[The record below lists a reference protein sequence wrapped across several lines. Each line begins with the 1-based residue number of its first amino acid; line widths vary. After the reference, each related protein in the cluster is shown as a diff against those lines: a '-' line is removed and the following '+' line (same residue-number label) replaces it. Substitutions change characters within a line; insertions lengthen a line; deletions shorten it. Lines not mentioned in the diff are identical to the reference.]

1 MIHDLANRIHVTG
14 LALQMLTVRHASAVP
29 AEIHQQLQTLEA
41 DLHAALVMVQE
52 MQSIMSQAGAKPPA
66 SSSSPPCSAA

>member
-14 LALQMLTVRHASAVP
+14 LALQMLTVRHGSAVP
-29 AEIHQQLQTLEA
+29 AEIHQQLRTLEA
-41 DLHAALVMVQE
+41 DLHAALVAVQE

-66 SSSSPPCSAA
+66 SSSPPRSAA